1 MYVYYCVDG
10 VTCSEV
16 GKSGSK
22 TSQERVDLA
31 FPPGGRY
38 AVLIHGFET
47 DEVSGGPGANY
58 QLLGWSIGRT
68 DDQGNL
74 AVSGPSFATA
84 GSSGTVN
91 VNWFNLA
98 SQTLYF
104 GGISH
109 NTPSGIGG
117 LTLIT
122 IGN

>member
-1 MYVYYCVDG
+1 M
-10 VTCSEV
+10 CSEV
-16 GKSGSK
+16 GKSGGP

-31 FPPGGRY
+31 FPAAGRY
-38 AVLIHGFET
+38 AVLIHGYET
-47 DEVSGGPGANY
+47 DEIAGGPGANY
-58 QLLGWSIGRT
+58 RLLGWSIGLN

-74 AVSGPSFATA
+74 TVSGPAFATA
-84 GSSGTVN
+84 GSTGTVN
-91 VNWFNLA
+91 VSWFNLA